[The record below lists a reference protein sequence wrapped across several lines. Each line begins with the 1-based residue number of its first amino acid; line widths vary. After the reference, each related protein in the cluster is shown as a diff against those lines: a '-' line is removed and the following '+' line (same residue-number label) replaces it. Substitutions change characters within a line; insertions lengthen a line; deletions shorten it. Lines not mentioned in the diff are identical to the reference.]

1 MPELPEV
8 ETIVRGLAP
17 GIRGRTID
25 RVELLFKPLLRRGPK
40 GGLAVLAG
48 RRVLG
53 VRRRGKMALVECEG
67 GTTLVFHL
75 KMTGQL
81 LLAAPGAEP
90 PDKHTRLAV
99 KFRDGGPELRFRDIR
114 KFGFLLCV
122 RGDPEAG
129 CAELSCLGP
138 EPLGLGLE
146 DFAQALGKRKGRVKG
161 VLLDQ
166 TVIAG
171 IGNIYADEMLFD
183 SGIHPETPAA
193 ALSKDDMARL
203 WGAMDKVLS
212 AAIEAKGSSLRDYVD
227 ADGRAGE
234 FQLSHKVYDRE
245 GEPCVRCGRPIK
257 RTVVGGRGTHF
268 CPHCQPRRGGM
279 SPGSRRLLGSET
291 PPRPG
296 KTAGGVP
303 PTV

>member
-17 GIRGRTID
+17 AVRGRTVD
-25 RVELLFKPLLRRGPK
+25 RAELLFKPLLRRGPK

-53 VRRRGKMALVECEG
+53 VWRRGKMALIECEG
-67 GTTLVFHL
+67 GLTLVFHL

-90 PDKHTRLAV
+90 PDKHTRLVV

-114 KFGFLLCV
+114 KFGFLICV
-122 RGDPEAG
+122 RGEAEIG
-129 CAELSCLGP
+129 CAELACLGP

-146 DFAQALGKRKGRVKG
+146 EFARALGKRKGRIKG
-161 VLLDQ
+161 ALLDQ

-183 SGIHPETPAA
+183 SGIHPETAAA
-193 ALSKDDMARL
+193 ALSKKDVAHL
-203 WGAMDKVLS
+203 WASMGRVLA

-227 ADGRAGE
+227 AEGQAGE
-234 FQLSHKVYDRE
+234 FQESHRVYGRE
-245 GEPCVRCGRPIK
+245 GEPCATCGRPI
-257 RTVVGGRGTHF
+257 RRAVVAGRGTHF
-268 CPHCQPRRGGM
+268 CPRCQRKKRR
-279 SPGSRRLLGSET
+279 
-291 PPRPG
+291 
-296 KTAGGVP
+296 
-303 PTV
+303 

>member
-8 ETIVRGLAP
+8 ETIVRSLAP
-17 GIRGRTID
+17 WVCGRTIE
-25 RVELLFKPLLRRGPK
+25 RAKLLFKPLLRRGPR

-53 VRRRGKMALVECEG
+53 VRRRGKMALIECEDG
-67 GTTLVFHL
+67 ITLVFHL

-81 LLAAPGAEP
+81 LLAAPATEP
-90 PDKHTRLAV
+90 PDKHTRLVV

-114 KFGFLLCV
+114 KFAFLLCV
-122 RGDPEAG
+122 GGDPEAG
-129 CAELSCLGP
+129 CAELACLGP

-146 DFAQALGKRKGRVKG
+146 EFARTLADRKGRTKG

-193 ALSKDDMARL
+193 ALSKNDVARL
-203 WGAMDKVLS
+203 WGSMGRVLA

-234 FQLSHKVYDRE
+234 FQESHKVYGRE

-268 CPHCQPRRGGM
+268 CPGCQRKKRR
-279 SPGSRRLLGSET
+279 
-291 PPRPG
+291 
-296 KTAGGVP
+296 
-303 PTV
+303 